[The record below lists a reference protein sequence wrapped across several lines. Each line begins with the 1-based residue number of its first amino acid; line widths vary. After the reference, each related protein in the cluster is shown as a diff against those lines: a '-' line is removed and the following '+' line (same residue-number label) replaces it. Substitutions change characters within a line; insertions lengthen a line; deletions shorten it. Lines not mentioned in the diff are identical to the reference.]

1 MNECSRD
8 SEDVFSKVEKR
19 QNWIDK
25 MGENMGEKDTSGIR
39 RSLARRK
46 ISRLSKF
53 HSKMGQSDMKTLVG

>member
-1 MNECSRD
+1 
-8 SEDVFSKVEKR
+8 
-19 QNWIDK
+19 

>member
-1 MNECSRD
+1 MNQSRD

-25 MGENMGEKDTSGIR
+25 MERQGEKDTSGIR